1 MTAQRVWNVK
11 YVAGNPAMF
20 SKVTVAAGGPFRR
33 AEALR
38 DAEKVAANGWRVWV
52 EHHETGKRIFES
64 EGGRQFKRDTE
75 AKRIIEFAERNVP
88 GFR

>member
-1 MTAQRVWNVK
+1 MATQKVWNVK
-11 YVAGNPAMF
+11 YVVGNPAMF

-33 AEALR
+33 ADALNA
-38 DAEKVAANGWRVWV
+38 AETIAGNGWRAWV

-64 EGGRQFKRDTE
+64 AAELRFKHEAE